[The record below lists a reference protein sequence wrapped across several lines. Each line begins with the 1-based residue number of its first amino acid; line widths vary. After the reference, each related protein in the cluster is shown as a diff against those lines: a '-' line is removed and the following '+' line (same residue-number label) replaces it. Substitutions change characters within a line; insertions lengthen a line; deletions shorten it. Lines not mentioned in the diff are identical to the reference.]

1 MLGVGLLTWEVVGKG
16 SLYKAKE
23 REVGMEDILARR
35 SRLVCAGGAG
45 RGSQRE
51 LWGMGQ
57 VPAWPL
63 PFKHVSVGIIHFCWC
78 PGTC

>member
-1 MLGVGLLTWEVVGKG
+1 M
-16 SLYKAKE
+16 
-23 REVGMEDILARR
+23 
-35 SRLVCAGGAG
+35 CAGGAG

-63 PFKHVSVGIIHFCWC
+63 PFKRVSVGIIHFCWR